1 MNVHPTLVAAS
12 LIIGL
17 SCASAPVMFME
28 LSPGNAPAGALF
40 PPAKTSLTLAAV
52 PSEDGGE
59 EQRPSLLS
67 LVEAYGAATDQHVL
81 LTEGVRHK
89 LAGTVCA
96 LHAGTVLPSH
106 SVQSLTEHMLSSNGF
121 FVRILRSEKPF
132 TVEVVDSRG
141 SFDLSGAFAIDPK
154 AVLSDPDHS
163 ALIVSTVYTLKS
175 GDSRMISQMM
185 RSVSKG
191 ETARMVPLSE
201 NTINLIGPMPTVAAW
216 LRTLSAMEQ
225 AAVSTVQE
233 VGTPVEMV
241 RARFP
246 LAHASS
252 EEAEN
257 HVKRLFSKA
266 NTRGGPTFIVVA
278 DERTNALLVY
288 CSTEVLSAVEEAMA
302 LIDIGV

>member
-1 MNVHPTLVAAS
+1 MNIHPTFVAAS
-12 LIIGL
+12 LIVGL
-17 SCASAPVMFME
+17 SCASAPVMLFE
-28 LSPGNAPAGALF
+28 STQGSVPAGALF
-40 PPAKTSLTLAAV
+40 PPAKTSLTLAAI

-67 LVEAYGAATDQHVL
+67 LVEAYGAVTDQHVL
-81 LTEGVRHK
+81 LTEGVRHQ

-96 LHAGTVLPSH
+96 LQAGTVLPSH

-121 FVRILRSEKPF
+121 YVRILRNEKPF
-132 TVEVVDSRG
+132 TVEVVTSRG
-141 SFDLSGAFAIDPK
+141 SFDLSGAFAMDPK
-154 AVLSDPDHS
+154 EVLSDPDHS

-175 GDSRMISQMM
+175 GDSRVLSHAM

-191 ETARMVPLSE
+191 ETATMVPLSE

-225 AAVSTVQE
+225 VAVSTVQE

-257 HVKRLFSKA
+257 HVKRLFPKA
-266 NTRGGPTFIVVA
+266 NTRGGRAFIVVA